1 MGAIFQAAAAQWQ
14 QMKRDYDDALEQQYQ
29 DAERACNGYMLN
41 RRAMTAGVSSWSLF
55 KGPLTVAMKN
65 ASDELI
71 EFWEHT
77 PRLNL
82 SHYERTWLRN
92 RESEHDSYQ
101 EYGWSV
107 SRETRSQ

>member
-14 QMKRDYDDALEQQYQ
+14 QMKSDYDDALEQQYQ

-107 SRETRSQ
+107 SRETR